1 MMTHEENQYPQ
12 EQIKC
17 ASNVLPHIT
26 RSYGQASS
34 EDPANK
40 E

>member
-1 MMTHEENQYPQ
+1 MMHEANECPQ

-17 ASNVLPHIT
+17 ASNVLPHMT